1 MNEVTR
7 TPMDEHLEFETPTTS
22 EQISILFGRWLLHYF
37 YPWVPGNDTWV
48 DVERR
53 AYTTSE
59 LFELFK
65 EEILNNES

>member
-1 MNEVTR
+1 MNR
-7 TPMDEHLEFETPTTS
+7 TPMDEQLVFIVPTNPD
-22 EQISILFGRWLLHYF
+22 EISVLFGRWLLHYF